1 MGLIGKLTV
10 ASFKMYLRQR
20 EALIWSFLFPLML
33 ILLFSFVNFSGL
45 GTIEVG
51 VILGSPGTS
60 ERPPWLDALRNVETL
75 KVSEGDRSG
84 ELAQLAKG
92 ERDLVLDVAASKA
105 DSSGAGSGSTT
116 VTAYL
121 NDGRPQQANIGMLV
135 IQRVLDEGVF
145 TRTLVPGRVVLAP
158 KSMKSRNLTYL
169 DYLIPGI
176 IAMSI
181 MQLGVFGVAFG
192 FVSLKKRG
200 IFRRLSVTPIRP
212 RDFIT
217 AQVAM
222 RVVITLVQIGVMIGV
237 GIAFLHL
244 HFIGS
249 LLLMALLG
257 LLGTTVFLGFGFAI
271 AGISKSE
278 DQVAPIANVIS
289 LPMMLLSGV
298 FFSRTNLPGI
308 VRVIT
313 DFIPLTPLA
322 DGMRSVAIDG
332 ATFGQVLPQ
341 IAGLAVWGII
351 SCGVAVKL
359 FRWE

>member
-1 MGLIGKLTV
+1 MGTIWKLTV
-10 ASFKMYLRQR
+10 VSFKMYFRQR
-20 EALIWSFLFPLML
+20 ETLIWSFLLPLFL
-33 ILLFSFVNFSGL
+33 IVLFSFVKFNGM
-45 GTIEVG
+45 GTVDIG
-51 VILGSPGTS
+51 VIVEPQGTAG
-60 ERPPWLDALRNVETL
+60 RPAWLEQLKAVGTL
-75 KVSEGDRSG
+75 KITEGDRAT
-84 ELAQLAKG
+84 ELAELQKG
-92 ERDLVLDVAASKA
+92 ERDLVLDVGTSPTDSAS
-105 DSSGAGSGSTT
+105 

-121 NDGRPQQANIGMLV
+121 NDGKPQQAQVGMLV
-135 IQRVLDEGVF
+135 VQRVLDEGAF
-145 TRTLVPGRVVLAP
+145 KRTPVPGRIVLVP
-158 KSMKSRNLTYL
+158 KSVKSRNLTYL
-169 DYLIPGI
+169 DFLIPGV

-222 RVVITLVQIGVMIGV
+222 RVFVTMLQIGLMVGV
-237 GIAFLHL
+237 GILFLHL

-249 LLLMALLG
+249 ILLMIVLG

-271 AGISKSE
+271 AGISDTE
-278 DQVAPIANVIS
+278 DQVAPIANIIS

-298 FFSRTNLPGI
+298 FFSRNNLPGL

-313 DFIPLTPLA
+313 DYIPLTPLA
-322 DGMRSVAIDG
+322 DGMRGVAIDG
-332 ATFGQVLPQ
+332 ASVMQVGPQ
-341 IAGLAVWGII
+341 IIGLLIWGVI
-351 SCGVAVKL
+351 SCTIAVKL